1 MALVAVLTDQMLTLL
16 LGFALT
22 TVAGGSLGYW
32 FQRRNWEHQND
43 RTLAES
49 DRVHATDTCRELSQL
64 MDRRLYRMWQLKWAL
79 FAQAPDLERI
89 DGKMQDY
96 RGVLYE
102 WNDTLNRNLAAAE
115 IEFGSDLRRELEAR
129 IYEGFAAVGRRL
141 EERYHELTQNE
152 ERAPQQDSSQEAS
165 YELLQLRETVYRLNV
180 KMLRQIRDGRVGRHA
195 PA

>member
-1 MALVAVLTDQMLTLL
+1 MGLVAALTDQMLTLL

-22 TVAGGSLGYW
+22 TVVGGSLGYW
-32 FQRRNWEHQND
+32 FQRRNWEYQND
-43 RTLAES
+43 RTLAEA
-49 DRVHATDTCRELSQL
+49 DRAHATDICRELSQL

-89 DGKMQDY
+89 DGKMRDY
-96 RGVLYE
+96 RAVLYD

-115 IEFGSDLRRELEAR
+115 IEFGSALRHELEGR

-152 ERAPQQDSSQEAS
+152 ERGPQQQRSQEAS
-165 YELLQLRETVYRLNV
+165 RELLRLREAVYRLNV
-180 KMLRQIRDGRVGRHA
+180 TMLKQIRDGRVGRHA